1 MTELDDVIGLRIV
14 TRRTFALGLALT
26 AAVAALAG
34 CGGSSSSTTTTQT
47 NTTTTT
53 TTTNTTT
60 TTTAGGTHARLTS
73 AQWTTY
79 QSANKAF
86 VSVNSKGIAK
96 FRSCNQASRA
106 ASPSNSANVFKTC
119 LGDTVAKVSDATHS
133 FGVTLHGFQPTVSGN
148 CTQSLNTYIGSLVS
162 WTNVINGINHAVQNG
177 QLPSTANAQTVY
189 DQITSS
195 ANAFAKACRPV

>member
-1 MTELDDVIGLRIV
+1 LRVV
-14 TRRTFALGLALT
+14 TRRTFALGLAVT

-34 CGGSSSSTTTTQT
+34 CGGSSSGTTSTQASTPPPPPPPASTG
-47 NTTTTT
+47 
-53 TTTNTTT
+53 
-60 TTTAGGTHARLTS
+60 AAGTHARLTS

-79 QSANKAF
+79 QSANKSF
-86 VSVNSKGIAK
+86 VSANSKGIAK

-119 LGDTVAKVSDATHS
+119 LGDTIPKVTSATHS

-148 CTQSLNTYIGSLVS
+148 CTQALNTYIGSLVS
-162 WTNVINGINHAVQNG
+162 WTNVINGINNAVQNH
-177 QLPSTANAQTVY
+177 QLPSTANTQTVY

-195 ANAFAKACRPV
+195 ATAFAKACRPV